1 MMRWVLIVAPA
12 ALLTAAYSDYVQA
25 KGKFDRIA
33 KQELS
38 PGARILLTPKE
49 LNAYADHEVK
59 RVVPDG
65 IREPEVKLGPGLAT
79 GTALVDFAKVRAAQ
93 GNPPGWFMSRLL
105 SGEHPVSVT
114 ARIQSAGGKARVD
127 VQRVEVS
134 GIPVEGRVLDWMIEN
149 YLRPRY
155 PEAKIGQP
163 FELGH
168 RMERVEVQPSGVNV
182 HIAR

>member
-1 MMRWVLIVAPA
+1 MRWVLILAPA
-12 ALLTAAYSDYVQA
+12 VLLTGAYSEYVQA
-25 KGKFDRIA
+25 KGKFDQIA
-33 KQELS
+33 KEQLN
-38 PGARILLTPKE
+38 PGARVSLSPRE
-49 LNAYADHEVK
+49 LNAYAEHEVN
-59 RVVPDG
+59 RAVPDG
-65 IREPEVKLGPGLAT
+65 IRNPKVELGSGVAT
-79 GTALVDFAKVRAAQ
+79 GTAMIDFAKVRTAQ

-114 ARIQSAGGKARVD
+114 ARIQSAAGKARVD

-134 GIPVEGRVLDWMIEN
+134 GIPIEGQVLDWMIDN

-168 RMERVEVQPSGVNV
+168 RVERVEVKPSGVSV
-182 HIAR
+182 HIGR